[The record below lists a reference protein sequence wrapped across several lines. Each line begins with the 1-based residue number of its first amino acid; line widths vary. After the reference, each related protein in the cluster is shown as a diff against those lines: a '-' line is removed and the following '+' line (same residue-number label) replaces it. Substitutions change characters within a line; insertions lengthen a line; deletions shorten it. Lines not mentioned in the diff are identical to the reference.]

1 MVFFPVF
8 FWKEDICWGL
18 RPRKK
23 AFAGERV
30 GFHIKCSGMTNHE
43 LCLYCRLG
51 LPSWSC
57 ITCSLPQFSD
67 SFFSDSL
74 VSSASEWSINTSTL
88 SSTDQP
94 TRGLVSG
101 ASQGIPQEKSY
112 YSLPKCEEYIWQGR
126 WSIEFV
132 GNLSVWCFIYCGN
145 KDRWNLFW
153 FTSCPPLVLNHWSG
167 QKEGRWWNSSIRKN

>member
-1 MVFFPVF
+1 MHWRWWVKFLSLLAYLLFSWLFAGLLRHQTRVLESYLHLQTVGMVFFPVF

-88 SSTDQP
+88 LSTDQP

-112 YSLPKCEEYIWQGR
+112 YSLPKCE
-126 WSIEFV
+126 
-132 GNLSVWCFIYCGN
+132 
-145 KDRWNLFW
+145 
-153 FTSCPPLVLNHWSG
+153 
-167 QKEGRWWNSSIRKN
+167 